1 MMKKIGVKVE
11 ELTKNFDEVQAL
23 RQVTLQIEKPGL
35 YGLIG
40 PNAAGKTT
48 LLKCISSLLIPSE
61 GKIFLNGD
69 QVSPKNLDIRSRIG
83 FLPEDSGLYDRL
95 SAKEFLHIMAGMSG
109 IPKDVRSNR
118 VREVVDF
125 IGIDFPPGKIVKYLS
140 TGQRRLLLL
149 ASIILH
155 EPDIIILDESLSGLD
170 PINRERISEIMRK
183 LAKENIVI
191 FSSHILSDIWRL
203 CEKIF
208 VLNEGN
214 LIVEDNPDNIVSR
227 MTDDSFFLTSSNNI
241 EAIVSY
247 LENSEFV
254 QEVHVQGE
262 RIIFQLKDQN
272 KVNQLVK
279 KLLENF
285 ELLSFGPNI
294 PDLDQIFTR
303 LVDAS

>member
-1 MMKKIGVKVE
+1 
-11 ELTKNFDEVQAL
+11 
-23 RQVTLQIEKPGL
+23 
-35 YGLIG
+35 IG
-40 PNAAGKTT
+40 PNGAGKTT

-61 GKIFLNGD
+61 GEIHLNGD
-69 QVSPKNLDIRSRIG
+69 KVSPKNLAIRNKIG

-95 SAKEFLHIMAGMSG
+95 SAKEFLHVMAGMSG
-109 IPKDVRSNR
+109 ISKEVRGDKVRDV
-118 VREVVDF
+118 VEY
-125 IGIDFPPGKIVKYLS
+125 IGIDFPPSKIVKYLS

-183 LAKENIVI
+183 LAMENIVL

-208 VLNEGN
+208 VLNDGN
-214 LIVEDNPDNIVSR
+214 LIVEDNPESILSR
-227 MTDDSFFLTSSNNI
+227 MTDDSFFVTSKINI
-241 EAIVSY
+241 EKVKDY
-247 LENSEFV
+247 LEKNTLV
-254 QEVHVQGE
+254 QEVSIQGE
-262 RIIFQLKDQN
+262 RIIFRLKDFS
-272 KVNQLVK
+272 KAKQLVGEM
-279 KLLENF
+279 LEKF
-285 ELLSFGPNI
+285 EIVSFGPNI

>member
-1 MMKKIGVKVE
+1 MKKIGVKVE
-11 ELTKNFDEVQAL
+11 ELSKHFDEIQAL
-23 RQVTLQIEKPGL
+23 QQVSLNIEKPGL

-40 PNAAGKTT
+40 PNGAGKTT
-48 LLKCISSLLIPSE
+48 LLKCISSLLIPSN
-61 GKIFLNGD
+61 GKIFLNGN
-69 QVSPKNLDIRSRIG
+69 QVSPKNLAFRNKIG

-109 IPKDVRSNR
+109 ISKEARSKR
-118 VREVVDF
+118 IKEVVEF
-125 IGIDFPPGKIVKYLS
+125 IGIEYPPSKIVKYLS

-170 PINRERISEIMRK
+170 PINRERISEIMRR
-183 LAKENIVI
+183 LAKDNIVI

-203 CEKIF
+203 CEKIY

-214 LIVEDNPDNIVSR
+214 LIVEDNPDSILSK
-227 MTDDSFFLTSSNNI
+227 MADDSFFVTTRMNL
-241 EAIVSY
+241 EEVKSY
-247 LENSEFV
+247 LESNKNV
-254 QEVHVQGE
+254 QEVRIQGE
-262 RIIFQLKDQN
+262 KIIFQLKDLN
-272 KVNQLVK
+272 TANQIIAEM
-279 KLLENF
+279 LEKF
-285 ELLSFGPNI
+285 ELISFGPNI

>member
-1 MMKKIGVKVE
+1 MMKIGVKIE
-11 ELTKNFDEVQAL
+11 GLSKNFDEIQAL
-23 RQVTLQIEKPGL
+23 QQVSLQIEKPGL

-40 PNAAGKTT
+40 PNGAGKTT

-61 GKIFLNGD
+61 GQVFLNGD
-69 QVSPKNLDIRSRIG
+69 ILSPKKLAIRNKIG
-83 FLPEDSGLYDRL
+83 FLPEDSGLYDKL
-95 SAKEFLHIMAGMSG
+95 SSKEFLHIMAGMSG
-109 IPKDVRSNR
+109 ISKLKRSER
-118 VREVVDF
+118 VREVVEF
-125 IGIDFPPGKIVKYLS
+125 IGIDFSPNKIVKYLS

-183 LAKENIVI
+183 LSKEKIVI

-214 LIVEDNPDNIVSR
+214 LIVEDNPNRIISK
-227 MTDDSFFLTSSNNI
+227 MTDGSFFFTSKNDI
-241 EAIVSY
+241 AEVRKF
-247 LENSEFV
+247 LETSKV
-254 QEVHVQGE
+254 VKHVTIQGE
-262 RIIFQLKDQN
+262 KIIFQLKDLS
-272 KVNQLVK
+272 KVNQLISWI
-279 KLLENF
+279 LENF
-285 ELLSFGPNI
+285 ELISFGPNI

>member
-1 MMKKIGVKVE
+1 MKKIGVKVE
-11 ELTKNFDEVQAL
+11 ELSKNFDEVQAL
-23 RQVTLQIEKPGL
+23 QQVSLHIEKPGL

-40 PNAAGKTT
+40 PNGAGKTT
-48 LLKCISSLLIPSE
+48 LLKCISSLLIPSN

-69 QVSPKNLDIRSRIG
+69 QVSPKNLAIRNKIG

-95 SAKEFLHIMAGMSG
+95 SAKEFLHIMAGMAG
-109 IPKDVRSNR
+109 ISKEARSKR
-118 VREVVDF
+118 VKEVVEF
-125 IGIDFPPGKIVKYLS
+125 IGIDYPPSKIVKYLS

-170 PINRERISEIMRK
+170 PINRERISEIIRR

-203 CEKIF
+203 CEKIY

-214 LIVEDNPDNIVSR
+214 LIVEDKPDSILSK
-227 MTDDSFFLTSSNNI
+227 MADDSFFVTSRMNL
-241 EAIVSY
+241 EEVKSY
-247 LENSEFV
+247 LENNRNV
-254 QEVHVQGE
+254 QEVSIHGE
-262 RIIFQLKDQN
+262 KIIFQLKDLN
-272 KVNQLVK
+272 TVNQLVGEM
-279 KLLENF
+279 LEKF
-285 ELLSFGPNI
+285 ELISFGPNI